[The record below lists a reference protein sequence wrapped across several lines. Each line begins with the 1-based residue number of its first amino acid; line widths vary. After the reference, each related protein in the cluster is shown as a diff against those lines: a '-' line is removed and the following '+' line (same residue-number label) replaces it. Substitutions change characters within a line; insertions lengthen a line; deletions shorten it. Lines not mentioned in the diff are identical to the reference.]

1 MENRKI
7 VVMGAGGWGTAL
19 SMVLAQRTEVLLWCY
34 EKETIDEIEMNRTN
48 SDFLPGVELH
58 NNIVPISEFDAIK
71 DADVIF
77 NTIPTQHIREI
88 YSQINF
94 PLDKKIIV
102 NGSKGLENNTFKRI
116 SEIFSET
123 VDIKPSN
130 YVNLSGPSHAEEVA
144 KGVPTAV
151 LAAST
156 NFDLVKT
163 VRELLTTDVFRV
175 YSSADV
181 IGCEFGGALKNIIAI
196 AYGIVDGLGFG
207 DNTKATVITRGLA
220 EISRLGLIC
229 GANPLTFTGLSGL
242 GDLVVTC
249 ISKYSRNRE
258 FGKLIAQGYSI
269 SDIHNRN
276 KMVAE
281 GVPTTESAYHLSKK
295 LDAEMPIT
303 EEIYKILYQNA
314 NPKDSV
320 YSLYTRE
327 SKNEI
332 W

>member
-1 MENRKI
+1 MRNRKI

-19 SMVLAQRTEVLLWCY
+19 SVVLAQQTKVLLWCY
-34 EKETIDEIEMNRTN
+34 EKETVDEIEMNRTN

-77 NTIPTQHIREI
+77 NTIPTQHMREI

-94 PLDKKIIV
+94 PLDKKVIV

-116 SEIFSET
+116 SEIFSEII
-123 VDIKPSN
+123 DIKPNN

-156 NFDLVKT
+156 NFDLAKS
-163 VRELLTTDVFRV
+163 VRKLLATDVFRV

-249 ISKYSRNRE
+249 TSKYSRNRE
-258 FGKLIAQGYSI
+258 FGELIAQGFSI
-269 SDIHNRN
+269 ADIHNKN

-281 GVPTTESAYHLSKK
+281 GVPTTESAYYLSKK
-295 LDAEMPIT
+295 IGTEMPIT